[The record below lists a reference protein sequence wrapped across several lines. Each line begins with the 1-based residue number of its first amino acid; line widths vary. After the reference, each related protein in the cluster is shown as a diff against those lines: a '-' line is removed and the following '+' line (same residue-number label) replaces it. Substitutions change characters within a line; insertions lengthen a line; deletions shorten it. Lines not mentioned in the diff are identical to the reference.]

1 MIREKHIARTAQ
13 AARTARVLRSGFAAF
28 VAGVA
33 ALCCAACIN
42 DYPDEAAPV
51 RFPDGE
57 SIALQVSMFDIIDD
71 ADDAVPDVERM
82 HNLRVIITHKEMLDG
97 AEHEVIEYN
106 RLIEFGDGN
115 RKYRYGYVEDPRL
128 MFKIERGTPSEKH
141 IYLFANSEPIL
152 NGMLGKG
159 DLASLTA
166 QPDPEAG
173 IYGGNHYDKIGQ
185 DIADSYLKALREVTF
200 SKDELQYFV
209 KPDDG
214 SPANGIPMS
223 AEYDIE
229 FNPGNTGIAD
239 VYIMNAYIV
248 RAANKITFEYENQR
262 PQYPIFVQN
271 WGLNNVANDAYLL
284 PHVKDGGPLSG
295 TGGDDIRDGSWIKWY
310 ADHIKKSN
318 THAAELNFAV
328 PGTTYNSYNGRSDG
342 KYTYADLSVTEVKP
356 DGSETVIHE
365 EVTGLKVG
373 NMYWDKSGEAIPG
386 KTMDTEVYYFPETRY
401 CPAGRDAQVYTM
413 SFNTLGYNSS
423 PTGGDEKH
431 WTVVG
436 TYDSRPME
444 SVPTLFRNTHV
455 QIRAKFLERDQ
466 VELNVSI
473 INWKEKAPVNG
484 NLTQED

>member
-33 ALCCAACIN
+33 ALCCTACIN

-200 SKDELQYFV
+200 SNDELQYFV

-223 AEYDIE
+223 AEYDIR
-229 FNPGNTGIAD
+229 FDPGNAGIAD

-248 RAANKITFEYENQR
+248 RAANKITFEYVNER
-262 PQYPIFVQN
+262 PQYPIFVQKL
-271 WGLNNVANDAYLL
+271 GVEQCGERCLSAAARERRRAALRHRRGRHPRRQLDQVVCRPYQKKQYAC
-284 PHVKDGGPLSG
+284 GGVEFRG
-295 TGGDDIRDGSWIKWY
+295 AGDDLQLIQWAFGRKIYLCRPIR
-310 ADHIKKSN
+310 N
-318 THAAELNFAV
+318 
-328 PGTTYNSYNGRSDG
+328 R
-342 KYTYADLSVTEVKP
+342 
-356 DGSETVIHE
+356 
-365 EVTGLKVG
+365 
-373 NMYWDKSGEAIPG
+373 G
-386 KTMDTEVYYFPETRY
+386 KTRRF
-401 CPAGRDAQVYTM
+401 G
-413 SFNTLGYNSS
+413 
-423 PTGGDEKH
+423 
-431 WTVVG
+431 
-436 TYDSRPME
+436 
-444 SVPTLFRNTHV
+444 
-455 QIRAKFLERDQ
+455 
-466 VELNVSI
+466 
-473 INWKEKAPVNG
+473 NG
-484 NLTQED
+484 NPRGGYRVGGREHVLG